1 MYKDWNTR
9 PFSPNQRIL
18 ADFIPKNEQ
27 RILYMTEQEIADEL
41 GLSIASVSRFWKAA
55 GYKHA
60 KDFKSKL
67 RFRFESTPSEKMRDA
82 MQRTDGGSLPRK
94 LLEITSHHLEETG
107 KYLNEALL
115 QEAID
120 ALAGARQIYIY
131 SPGPCA
137 GLAELMAYRMARYGL
152 VLRKMAASGHEL
164 LEALLHAGAK
174 DVVVVF
180 GFVQL
185 LPETEVI
192 LDYAREAGY
201 RIILIT
207 DRLVFPRSQDAD
219 IVLYAGRGEVW
230 EFHSMV
236 GPTYIVENLI
246 LGVGLLHKDRSLRK
260 LEKLQQLRARF
271 GGKLPRS

>member
-1 MYKDWNTR
+1 MYKDWNRR

-27 RILYMTEQEIADEL
+27 RVLYMTEQEIADEL

-55 GYKHA
+55 GFKHA
-60 KDFKSKL
+60 KDFKNRL
-67 RFRFESTPSEKMRDA
+67 RFRFESTPSEKMRDV
-82 MQRTDGGSLPRK
+82 MQRTGSGSLPQK
-94 LLEITSHHLEETG
+94 LLEISSHHLEETSR
-107 KYLNEALL
+107 YLNDALL
-115 QEAID
+115 QRAVD
-120 ALAGARQIYIY
+120 ALSVARQIYVY

-137 GLAELMAYRMARYGL
+137 GLAELMAYRMARFGITI
-152 VLRKMAASGHEL
+152 RRMAPSGHEL
-164 LEALLHAGAK
+164 LETLMHAGKK
-174 DVVVVF
+174 DVVLVF

-192 LDYAREAGY
+192 LDCAREAGY
-201 RIILIT
+201 VVILIT
-207 DRLVFPRSQDAD
+207 DRLIFPRSYEAD

-246 LGVGLLHKDRSLRK
+246 LGVGLVSKERSLRK
-260 LEKLQQLRARF
+260 LDKLQQLRTRY
-271 GGKLPRS
+271 GSKLPRS

>member
-1 MYKDWNTR
+1 MYKDWNHR
-9 PFSPNQRIL
+9 PFSPNQRII
-18 ADFIPKNEQ
+18 ADFIQKNEL
-27 RILYMTEQEIADEL
+27 RALYMTEQEMADEL
-41 GLSIASVSRFWKAA
+41 QLSIASVSRFWKAA

-60 KDFKSKL
+60 KDFKNRL

-82 MQRTDGGSLPRK
+82 MQRTDGGSLPQK
-94 LLEITSHHLEETG
+94 LLDITSHHLHETSR
-107 KYLNEALL
+107 YLSDQLL
-115 QEAID
+115 QSAVD
-120 ALAGARQIYIY
+120 ALSAARHIYVY

-137 GLAELMAYRMARYGL
+137 GLAELLAYRMARFGL
-152 VLRKMAASGHEL
+152 TIKRMAPSGHEL
-164 LEALLHAGAK
+164 METLMHAGKK
-174 DVVVVF
+174 DVVLVF

-192 LDYAREAGY
+192 LDHAREGGY
-201 RIILIT
+201 TVILIT

-246 LGVGLLHKDRSLRK
+246 LGVGLQHKEGSLRK
-260 LEKLQQLRARF
+260 LDKLQQLRARY

>member
-82 MQRTDGGSLPRK
+82 MQRTGGNSLPRK

-107 KYLNEALL
+107 RYLHEAVL
-115 QEAID
+115 QEAIG
-120 ALAGARQIYIY
+120 ALAGARHIYIY

-152 VLRKMAASGHEL
+152 VLKKMAPSGHEL
-164 LEALLHAGAK
+164 LETLMHAGAK
-174 DVVVVF
+174 DVIVVF

-192 LDYAREAGY
+192 LDYAKEAGY

-260 LEKLQQLRARF
+260 LDKLQQLRARY